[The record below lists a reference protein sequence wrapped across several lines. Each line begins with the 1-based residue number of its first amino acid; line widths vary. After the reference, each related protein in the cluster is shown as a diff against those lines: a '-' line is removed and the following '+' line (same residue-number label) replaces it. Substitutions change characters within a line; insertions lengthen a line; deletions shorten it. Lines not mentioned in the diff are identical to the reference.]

1 MSAVVEWTLD
11 RPPNLDKDFPDDR
24 ANGERARDVWYE
36 RQRRPDDK
44 TLPVVDLL
52 ASEEVQKQQRHE
64 RSMLWKKALRRY
76 NNAQRDKNEEAERKR
91 SARLLTNLSAGLGD
105 AEAQSR
111 LDAEAERGRRRRADA
126 KERAQQL
133 QNTID
138 TACAL
143 RAQQAVKAVAIQESV
158 RWAVE
163 QRERP
168 RLPWRADRYQS
179 HNHILHCL
187 ARAHY
192 AAQHPPDGSTDWD
205 AAVEHAASQAGAESE
220 AMRSALLDWDRLF
233 DPDFVEPWPFD
244 PFGYYELHNA
254 TPCTQPGVDGDV
266 VEHRWARAPVP
277 LPSVL
282 LSCLQQEL
290 QQQLET
296 CPMLRPTI
304 DATLNDIDEDDC
316 SGVQR
321 AAHQAQE
328 TAAAA
333 GLSVGE
339 RVVVCGL
346 QSDTGRAMNELQGVV
361 VGWIAEKQRW
371 EIRLDGAEAHKT
383 INLKPENARPLQP
396 RPSPRQGE
404 AEEGK
409 AAEGEA
415 EAQYD
420 SQTN

>member
-36 RQRRPDDK
+36 RRRRPDDK
-44 TLPVVDLL
+44 ALPVVDLL

-138 TACAL
+138 TARAQ

-168 RLPWRADRYQS
+168 RLP
-179 HNHILHCL
+179 
-187 ARAHY
+187 
-192 AAQHPPDGSTDWD
+192 
-205 AAVEHAASQAGAESE
+205 
-220 AMRSALLDWDRLF
+220 
-233 DPDFVEPWPFD
+233 
-244 PFGYYELHNA
+244 
-254 TPCTQPGVDGDV
+254 
-266 VEHRWARAPVP
+266 
-277 LPSVL
+277 
-282 LSCLQQEL
+282 
-290 QQQLET
+290 
-296 CPMLRPTI
+296 
-304 DATLNDIDEDDC
+304 
-316 SGVQR
+316 
-321 AAHQAQE
+321 
-328 TAAAA
+328 
-333 GLSVGE
+333 
-339 RVVVCGL
+339 
-346 QSDTGRAMNELQGVV
+346 
-361 VGWIAEKQRW
+361 
-371 EIRLDGAEAHKT
+371 
-383 INLKPENARPLQP
+383 
-396 RPSPRQGE
+396 
-404 AEEGK
+404 
-409 AAEGEA
+409 
-415 EAQYD
+415 
-420 SQTN
+420 